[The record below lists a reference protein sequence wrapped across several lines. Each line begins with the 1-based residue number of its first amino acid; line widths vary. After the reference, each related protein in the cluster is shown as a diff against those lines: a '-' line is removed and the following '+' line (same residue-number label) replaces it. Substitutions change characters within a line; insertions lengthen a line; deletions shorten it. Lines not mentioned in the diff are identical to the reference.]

1 MVKIVKLLEKSP
13 TLQAFA
19 LVFGAVVLTCVVVI
33 GVAFFFSGINAI
45 GEQMVNAIGI
55 GGG

>member
-55 GGG
+55 GRG